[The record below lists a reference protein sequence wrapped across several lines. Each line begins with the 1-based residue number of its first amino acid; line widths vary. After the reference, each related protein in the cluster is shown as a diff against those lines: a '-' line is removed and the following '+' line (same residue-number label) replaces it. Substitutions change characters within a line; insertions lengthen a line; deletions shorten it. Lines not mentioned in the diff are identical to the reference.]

1 MSRFEFAN
9 SEAINSILY
18 FFSISFASAVLK
30 YGFLII
36 ASIVSVF
43 PLYYM
48 VVCSTN
54 SSVDILSTR
63 MIPGAYLLKNLK
75 SLLENTDFL
84 ICLKNSVRYAVVGTI
99 LSVIVC
105 SLAGYAF
112 EIYHD
117 KAKDLVMSILLLSIM
132 VPVAATLIPL
142 FTLFGKM
149 NLLST
154 TLGVTLPFIS
164 TAFLIL
170 LFRQNSRAFPTELID
185 SARIDG
191 LNEFQI
197 FIQMYVPIMK
207 PVFAT
212 ATIVSFM
219 HIWND
224 YLWSLVAMRTA
235 ESRSLALLLSAMSEA
250 YTLDYGLLMLL
261 ATLTTLPLAVIF
273 FFLQK
278 YFTAGITGSVKG

>member
-1 MSRFEFAN
+1 MTRKVE
-9 SEAINSILY
+9 
-18 FFSISFASAVLK
+18 AVLK

-36 ASIVSVF
+36 ASIISVF

>member
-1 MSRFEFAN
+1 MTRKIES
-9 SEAINSILY
+9 
-18 FFSISFASAVLK
+18 VLK

-36 ASIVSVF
+36 ASILSVF

-54 SSVDILSTR
+54 SSVDILATR
-63 MIPGAYLLKNLK
+63 MIPGTYLFENMKT
-75 SLLENTDFL
+75 LLENTDF
-84 ICLKNSVRYAVVGTI
+84 IVCLKNSVRYATVGTF

-117 KAKDLVMSILLLSIM
+117 KAKDLVMSVLLLSIM

-154 TLGVTLPFIS
+154 TMGFVLPFVS

-170 LFRQNSRAFPTELID
+170 LFRQNSRSFPKELID

-212 ATIVSFM
+212 AIIVSFM
-219 HIWND
+219 NIWND
-224 YLWSLVAMRTA
+224 YLWALVVMRTD
-235 ESRSLALLLSAMSEA
+235 ESRSLALLLSTMTDA
-250 YTLDYGLLMLL
+250 YTVDYGLLMLL
-261 ATLTTLPLAVIF
+261 ATLTTLPLAIIF

-278 YFTAGITGSVKG
+278 NFTAGITGSVKG